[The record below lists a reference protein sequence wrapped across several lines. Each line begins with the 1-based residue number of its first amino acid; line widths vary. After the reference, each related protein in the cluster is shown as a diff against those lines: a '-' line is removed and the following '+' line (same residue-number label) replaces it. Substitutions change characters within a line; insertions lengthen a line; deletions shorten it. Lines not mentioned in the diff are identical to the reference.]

1 MQRVLK
7 NKPWLYMYF
16 FFFIC
21 CFDWSF
27 SLTLYIVSSYLLH
40 FLPLPSLNSSPPPF
54 LIRWLFIYF
63 LPISCLFFLF
73 LPLSLSLHL
82 PLSSIF
88 VSYLYRLIFILFRQ
102 LNVVRGSGRFIPTP
116 PYPTYLYGRVLKRDQ
131 VRWTVAFCV
140 FTFQCSCL
148 VVVFFVFCCCCCCF
162 GLFSFVFVVLTH

>member
-16 FFFIC
+16 FFFFIC

-27 SLTLYIVSSYLLH
+27 SLILYIVSSYLLH

-82 PLSSIF
+82 PPPP
-88 VSYLYRLIFILFRQ
+88 LFN
-102 LNVVRGSGRFIPTP
+102 LRFIPVLSDFYSLSTAQCGSWIRTV
-116 PYPTYLYGRVLKRDQ
+116 YTHPTLPHVLVWPGPKTR
-131 VRWTVAFCV
+131 
-140 FTFQCSCL
+140 SGEMNGSL
-148 VVVFFVFCCCCCCF
+148 LCF
-162 GLFSFVFVVLTH
+162 HISV

>member
-1 MQRVLK
+1 
-7 NKPWLYMYF
+7 MYF
-16 FFFIC
+16 FFF
-21 CFDWSF
+21 FSF
-27 SLTLYIVSSYLLH
+27 VVLIGHFHWFFISSLPISFISFPSPLSILLH
-40 FLPLPSLNSSPPPF
+40 PPSLFVGSLSIFFLFPAFSFCSSLSRSHCISPPP
-54 LIRWLFIYF
+54 
-63 LPISCLFFLF
+63 P
-73 LPLSLSLHL
+73 
-82 PLSSIF
+82 SSIF
-88 VSYLYRLIFILFRQ
+88 VSYLYRLIFILFLQ